1 MDLLEAH
8 LQDEDVDA
16 KRHGER
22 DASVGDGGSQLAHS
36 PTESERSTYPRSIWR
51 NRDYLLLWSGQ
62 IVSAVGSRVSQLAF
76 PLLMFAL
83 THSPAQAGFL
93 SAARGVSYAV
103 CMLPAGALV
112 DRWNRKRV
120 MILCDAGRA
129 VALGSIPLAVAVG
142 HLTIAQLYVVS
153 LVEGALFVF
162 FGLAE
167 AAAIPQVVGKE
178 QIGDATAQVQIID
191 SASSL
196 IGPSL
201 GGALF
206 GLGQLLPFLVDGISY
221 LCSVVSLLFIR
232 REFQEERAA
241 TEPPADM
248 TLRQLYAEVREGL
261 AWLWREP
268 LLRFIALLTGGLIFP
283 VAGYALIV
291 IVLAQGQHASNVE
304 IGFVFGA
311 GGIGTLVGALLAGPV
326 QRRFTFAQIMIVGTW
341 GWALTWLL
349 FAVARTPLALGIV
362 TAVTFV
368 VVPIYMATQFSYR
381 LRLIPDHLQGR
392 VNSAF
397 RLIAFGSEPLGLAVT
412 GVLLQIWGP
421 IPTILVLFVP
431 QLALAIAATR
441 SRSLRAARA

>member
-8 LQDEDVDA
+8 SQDVEMSTDQL
-16 KRHGER
+16 EQNIQI
-22 DASVGDGGSQLAHS
+22 ASEA
-36 PTESERSTYPRSIWR
+36 PAYPRSIWR
-51 NRDYLLLWSGQ
+51 NRDYLLMWSGQ

-76 PLLMFAL
+76 PLLMFAV
-83 THSPAQAGFL
+83 TRSPAQAGFL
-93 SAARGVSYAV
+93 SAARGVAYAV

-120 MILCDAGRA
+120 MILSDTGRA
-129 VALGSIPLAVAVG
+129 LALGSIPIAVALG
-142 HLTIAQLYVVS
+142 HLTIVQLYVVS

-167 AAAIPQVVGKE
+167 AAAIPRVVGKE

-191 SASSL
+191 SASGL

-206 GLGQLLPFLVDGISY
+206 GLGQLLPFLADAISY
-221 LCSVVSLLFIR
+221 VVSVVSLCFIR

-241 TEPPADM
+241 SETQM

-261 AWLWREP
+261 VWLWREP

-291 IVLAQGQHASNVE
+291 IVLAQGQHATNVE
-304 IGFVFGA
+304 IGLIFA
-311 GGIGTLVGALLAGPV
+311 GGGVGTLAGALLSGPV
-326 QRRFTFAQIMIVGTW
+326 QRRFSFARIMTVGTW

-362 TAVTFV
+362 TGVTFV
-368 VVPIYMATQFSYR
+368 VVPVYMAAQFSYR

-392 VNSAF
+392 VNSVF
-397 RLIAFGSEPLGLAVT
+397 RLIAFGSEPLGLALT
-412 GVLLQIWGP
+412 GVLLQVLGP
-421 IPTILVLFVP
+421 VPTILILFVP
-431 QLALAIAATR
+431 QLALAIAATY
-441 SRSLRAARA
+441 SRSLRTARA

>member
-1 MDLLEAH
+1 MDVIEASSNT
-8 LQDEDVDA
+8 EEADA
-16 KRHGER
+16 ER
-22 DASVGDGGSQLAHS
+22 RSQHEANIGGGAAQVA
-36 PTESERSTYPRSIWR
+36 EAQIGSEAPAYPRSIWR

-93 SAARGVSYAV
+93 SAARGVAYAV

-120 MILCDAGRA
+120 MIICDAGRA
-129 VALGSIPLAVAVG
+129 VALGSIPIAVALG
-142 HLTIAQLYVVS
+142 HLTFVQLYVVS

-191 SASSL
+191 SASGL

-201 GGALF
+201 GGVLF
-206 GLGQLLPFLVDGISY
+206 GLGQLFPFLADAISY
-221 LCSVVSLLFIR
+221 LCSVVSLCFIR
-232 REFQEERAA
+232 RKFQEERAA
-241 TEPPADM
+241 TEPPADL

-261 AWLWREP
+261 IWLWREP

-283 VAGYALIV
+283 VSGYALIV

-304 IGFVFGA
+304 IGFVFAA
-311 GGIGTLVGALLAGPV
+311 GGAGTLVGALLAGPV
-326 QRRFTFAQIMIVGTW
+326 QRRFSFAKIMIVGTW

-368 VVPIYMATQFSYR
+368 VVPVYMAAQFSYR

-392 VNSAF
+392 VNSVF
-397 RLIAFGSEPLGLAVT
+397 RMIAFGSEPLGLALT

-431 QLALAIAATR
+431 QLALAIAATW